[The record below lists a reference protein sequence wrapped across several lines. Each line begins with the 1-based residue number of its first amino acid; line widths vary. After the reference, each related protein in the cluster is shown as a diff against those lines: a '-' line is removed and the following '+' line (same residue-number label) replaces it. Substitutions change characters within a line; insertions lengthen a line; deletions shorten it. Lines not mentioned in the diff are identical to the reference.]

1 VEIKLA
7 DLKTAKCTHN
17 HNKIVSITWN
27 TFGSGMF
34 IRLVSARNPGNIGR
48 VSEAA
53 VFGLHVARGSGGSV
67 SARAS
72 RYSWLDEGRD
82 FSGGL
87 QHHQNRC
94 GAAKEVE
101 PAVVGG
107 DWLIGSG
114 AGTEKVTQFVVVSL
128 CHKFRLP
135 STICAVP
142 QHGYRGSSCPTFTP
156 SARPA

>member
-1 VEIKLA
+1 
-7 DLKTAKCTHN
+7 
-17 HNKIVSITWN
+17 
-27 TFGSGMF
+27 MF

-72 RYSWLDEGRD
+72 KYSWLDEGRD

-101 PAVVGG
+101 PAIVGG
-107 DWLIGSG
+107 DWLNL
-114 AGTEKVTQFVVVSL
+114 K
-128 CHKFRLP
+128 
-135 STICAVP
+135 AVP
-142 QHGYRGSSCPTFTP
+142 SSSTK
-156 SARPA
+156 SAADVYKQTVRRSSGRRVALTGGLTKLLYIPAAVAR